1 MALSWWRHHSQAML
15 VAGALAVS
23 VGLGWVGAWHSSRLL
38 EDLQNGKQVHRE
50 DLACSADKRS
60 WTVAE
65 ARAYLLQTANPS
77 YTMVKQGP
85 EFAINRLHPEFAIR
99 LAESLREARDS
110 GLSSAGIYSAYRPPA
125 FGVGGFSDKFNSLHA
140 YGLAVDLY
148 GIGRPGSAEA
158 RRWHAVAASHGVIC
172 PYGPYHKTE
181 WNHCQPT
188 ALKKIWTGS
197 PLRESITANGPVS
210 LAAMFEAGDSIVGSL
225 TNAAENDTQ
234 AQPAGLN
241 AQASRTCLHSLADSE
256 GVLYHM
262 VFMVSCLDSFRSRK
276 VAAGGADRPDNYKR
290 VVALQSKCGRA
301 GEIEERLRKLTAALS
316 CYSEYCSVVASTVNA
331 TAAASATEARMT
343 QLTRGAPS
351 RGGGDGRPSKAPGLQ
366 LLLPTRAD
374 EAPASR
380 TWPRGSKRPARQ
392 GARNQSRL

>member
-1 MALSWWRHHSQAML
+1 MSGLPFNHESTPEPEATLTTEATCEPSGQRPAPVPPPDDLIGMVVPDAAFAWSRVVARRNRCRTTALALSWGRHHSQAIL

-256 GVLYHM
+256 EVPVPYGLY
-262 VFMVSCLDSFRSRK
+262 
-276 VAAGGADRPDNYKR
+276 G
-290 VVALQSKCGRA
+290 
-301 GEIEERLRKLTAALS
+301 
-316 CYSEYCSVVASTVNA
+316 
-331 TAAASATEARMT
+331 
-343 QLTRGAPS
+343 
-351 RGGGDGRPSKAPGLQ
+351 
-366 LLLPTRAD
+366 LLPGQFSFKESGGWR
-374 EAPASR
+374 S
-380 TWPRGSKRPARQ
+380 
-392 GARNQSRL
+392 